1 MIFTF
6 LIIFVLSICYLTFF
20 YNEHAECEAERQALI
35 ASIEKLR
42 TKPRGTFTKD
52 NNPQNPP
59 KKRGRLKKNLAARGI
74 MQIKIL
80 GEYRRCKSPSF
91 YE

>member
-1 MIFTF
+1 MFITF
-6 LIIFVLSICYLTFF
+6 LIIFVLSICYLTYF
-20 YNEHAECEAERQALI
+20 YDQHAECEAERQALI

-59 KKRGRLKKNLAARGI
+59 KNRGRPKK
-74 MQIKIL
+74 
-80 GEYRRCKSPSF
+80 S
-91 YE
+91 

>member
-1 MIFTF
+1 MFITF

-20 YNEHAECEAERQALI
+20 YNERAECESERQALI

-59 KKRGRLKKNLAARGI
+59 KKRGRPKK
-74 MQIKIL
+74 
-80 GEYRRCKSPSF
+80 S
-91 YE
+91 

>member
-1 MIFTF
+1 MFEAFASICA
-6 LIIFVLSICYLTFF
+6 LVICYLT
-20 YNEHAECEAERQALI
+20 YEVYKEHMDENAKRMALI

-59 KKRGRLKKNLAARGI
+59 KKRGRPKKSKLP
-74 MQIKIL
+74 
-80 GEYRRCKSPSF
+80 EV
-91 YE
+91 

>member
-1 MIFTF
+1 MFITI

-35 ASIEKLR
+35 ASIEILR
-42 TKPRGTFTKD
+42 TKPRSTFTKD

-59 KKRGRLKKNLAARGI
+59 KKRGRPKKVSLFDSVD
-74 MQIKIL
+74 
-80 GEYRRCKSPSF
+80 SPVSQDSIR
-91 YE
+91 

>member
-1 MIFTF
+1 MFITF
-6 LIIFVLSICYLTFF
+6 LIIFVLSICYLT
-20 YNEHAECEAERQALI
+20 YKVLNDQRNEDEAERQALI

-59 KKRGRLKKNLAARGI
+59 KKRGRPKK
-74 MQIKIL
+74 
-80 GEYRRCKSPSF
+80 S
-91 YE
+91 